1 MAILNNPN
9 IGKGYWLSCNLC
21 QCGDYSIS
29 TSFPIGIVAHVQSG
43 LTSWQFCKSREVCS
57 FKCDIWRL
65 IVYFFTFTELPW
77 NQATLDMSDYA
88 KWKDGDIE
96 QSPHWQRL
104 QDNLLLSLIKKMLTH
119 SASKRYTMKQILN
132 HLWVKKKFKDSG
144 MSACSQPLFRS

>member
-1 MAILNNPN
+1 MRGLFDVTPLVVI
-9 IGKGYWLSCNLC
+9 
-21 QCGDYSIS
+21 
-29 TSFPIGIVAHVQSG
+29 AHVQSG
-43 LTSWQFCKSREVCS
+43 LILCKFSKSCS
-57 FKCDIWRL
+57 LLVQMWYLETYCL
-65 IVYFFTFTELPW
+65 LFTFSELPW

-144 MSACSQPLFRS
+144 MSPCSQPLYRS